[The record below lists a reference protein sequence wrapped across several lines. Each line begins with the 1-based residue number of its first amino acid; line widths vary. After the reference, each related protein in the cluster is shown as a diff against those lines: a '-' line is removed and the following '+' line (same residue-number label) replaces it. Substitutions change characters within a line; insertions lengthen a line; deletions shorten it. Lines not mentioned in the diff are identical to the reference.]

1 MEIMS
6 PYLLR
11 GLTQQQQ
18 KAAPALFWI
27 KSALPGFCSTYS
39 VLNLLDLKSHFFAEQ
54 PAND

>member
-6 PYLLR
+6 TYLLR

-27 KSALPGFCSTYS
+27 KSALSGFCSTYI
-39 VLNLLDLKSHFFAEQ
+39 VLNSLDLKSCFFAEQ